1 MLGEKNMTIGLLKG
15 VNKAG
20 HKGWTTVKCVICH
33 RDLDL
38 FKAVDTGDVYY
49 CPKCLKAGREAYFCA
64 AHARNVHYKCP
75 LCGSELKPYY

>member
-75 LCGSELKPYY
+75 FCGGELKPYY